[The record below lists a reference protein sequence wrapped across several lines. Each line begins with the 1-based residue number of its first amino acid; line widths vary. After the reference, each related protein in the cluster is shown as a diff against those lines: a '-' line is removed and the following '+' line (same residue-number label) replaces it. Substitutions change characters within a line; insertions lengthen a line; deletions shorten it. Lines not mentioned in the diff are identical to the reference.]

1 MQTQR
6 EIREDECVDYLDRH
20 FTNERGTLTR
30 TPSIWL
36 EMVSDLMRGA
46 MKGETAWL
54 HSALNGACFASIQF
68 RSGKGENWWALACR
82 ELIASVVRLKREF
95 DKRRRLLT
103 PARNTRAVW
112 PEIAGDS
119 WHFTDTLR
127 PTQKS
132 HKATPEFTQGNTKI
146 HTLRLHGKIAI
157 DLIRR
162 ARRSTTP
169 TMTYRSWQLC

>member
-46 MKGETAWL
+46 MKGRTAWL

-68 RSGKGENWWALACR
+68 RSGKRENWWALACR

-119 WHFTDTLR
+119 WHSLTHSGSHKNHTR
-127 PTQKS
+127 QHQNS
-132 HKATPEFTQGNTKI
+132 HKATPKFTRSGCM
-146 HTLRLHGKIAI
+146 GK
-157 DLIRR
+157 
-162 ARRSTTP
+162 
-169 TMTYRSWQLC
+169 